1 MSRVMQVTVW
11 TSLLMVGLGGA
22 VGSAVAS
29 RGSATTVQ
37 PADALSDAAVDT
49 VADQPP
55 PGMVL
60 IPAGEFQMGAD
71 DGQDDEPLHT
81 VRLDAFYMDSHEV
94 TNAQYLA
101 FCQATERRLPKFWG
115 MEEFRSGP
123 EFPDHPVLGVS
134 WNDAKAYAEW
144 AGKRL
149 PTEAEWEYAARG
161 GLKGQPYPH
170 GAEIDQ
176 EKANYRSEGS
186 VSGGSFSANGFGLYD
201 MAGNVREWV
210 ADYYGPDYYATSPRD
225 NPTGP
230 EKGKF
235 RVVRGGGWYSGPSC
249 QNVHTR
255 NALRPAWVDFN
266 VGFRCA
272 REEIIHVR

>member
-1 MSRVMQVTVW
+1 MQVTVW

-29 RGSATTVQ
+29 QDPATTVQ

-49 VADQPP
+49 VANQPP

-94 TNAQYLA
+94 TNAQYQA

-161 GLKGQPYPH
+161 GLKGQPYPR
-170 GAEIDQ
+170 GAEMDQ
-176 EKANYRSEGS
+176 EQANYRSEGS
-186 VSGGSFSANGFGLYD
+186 VSGGGFSANGFGLYD

-272 REEIIHVR
+272 REEIVRVR